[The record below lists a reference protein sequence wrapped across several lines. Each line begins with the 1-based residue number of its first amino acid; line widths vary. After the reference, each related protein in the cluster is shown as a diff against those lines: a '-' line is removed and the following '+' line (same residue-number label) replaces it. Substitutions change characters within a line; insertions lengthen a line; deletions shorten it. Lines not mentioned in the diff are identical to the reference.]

1 MYKFLKYMC
10 LLLIIS
16 IGYSSNPVSMHIHYN
31 IEGGIPYDNSQDIL
45 RVYMNGLLLSTENG
59 LAYDPLPHPDSL
71 FYFLV
76 NLSAPSWTEA
86 YELLIA
92 GGELTFTLESVND
105 DTDEELLMSNQ
116 PFIVYPGDNQQTFG
130 VQEILF
136 ISDNIEEWCEDLNN
150 DGIVNVLDVM
160 ILVNLILEY

>member
-10 LLLIIS
+10 LLLVIS
-16 IGYSSNPVSMHIHYN
+16 IGYSSIPVVFTIHYS
-31 IEGGIPYDNSQDIL
+31 IEGGIPSDNTQDIL
-45 RVYMNGLLLSTENG
+45 RVYMNGILLSTENG
-59 LAYDPLPHPDSL
+59 LNDDPDPHPYCFFQFQGS
-71 FYFLV
+71 
-76 NLSAPSWTEA
+76 LSAPGGTEA
-86 YELLIA
+86 YELLIV

-116 PFIVYPGDNQQTFG
+116 PFIIYPGQGLQTLG
-130 VQEILF
+130 LQEMLF

-160 ILVNLILEY
+160 ILINLILEY